1 MKNAGQLL
9 NQFLG
14 GQGAGGA
21 GGGTGVDL
29 QSMLSGKGGL
39 ATGAVVGGLAGLM
52 LGGKKPKKIAKKA
65 LKVGGVALVGGL
77 AYKAYRD
84 WQNNKATAPAPLDE
98 ADLAAPADSA
108 FLPQAAAAQDDLGT
122 ALVRAMINAAKA
134 DGHITPDERARISEQ
149 LGRLSLENSHRQF
162 VETELAKPMDIEAV
176 AGSVDCPEQKA
187 EIYLASVLIVDRN
200 GPAEQGYLAMLAA
213 RMGLEAD
220 LVAHLH
226 AAADAAEQE

>member
-14 GQGAGGA
+14 GSTGSGA
-21 GGGTGVDL
+21 TM

-52 LGGKKPKKIAKKA
+52 LGGKKPKKIAKNA

-84 WQNNKATAPAPLDE
+84 WQQNKAASAAPVAE
-98 ADLAAPADSA
+98 ADLATPQDSP

-122 ALVRAMINAAKA
+122 ALIRAMINAAKA
-134 DGHITPDERARISEQ
+134 DGHITPAERGRIAEQ
-149 LGRLSLENSHRQF
+149 LGRLSMEESHRHF
-162 VETELAKPMDIEAV
+162 VEAELAKPMDIEAV
-176 AGSVDCPEQKA
+176 ASSVDCPEQKA
-187 EIYLASVLIVDRN
+187 EIYLASVLVVDRN

-213 RMGLEAD
+213 RLGLEAD